1 MAEAAIPPAP
11 KVGIPPVLPSPEKA
25 PEVKFTDKGLGNKES
40 SQPKIDLKNEG
51 PIGFVKGLPPLPE
64 ESSPPSSIP
73 ETYYP
78 HSEPNE
84 MLNKTINDATG
95 KALVFAGLAFVAFCA
110 GITLAVIILTGAFD
124 AQILWIKGIF
134 N

>member
-1 MAEAAIPPAP
+1 
-11 KVGIPPVLPSPEKA
+11 
-25 PEVKFTDKGLGNKES
+25 
-40 SQPKIDLKNEG
+40 
-51 PIGFVKGLPPLPE
+51 
-64 ESSPPSSIP
+64 
-73 ETYYP
+73 
-78 HSEPNE
+78 
-84 MLNKTINDATG
+84 MLNKTINYATG